1 MKILITGGAGF
12 IGHHFV
18 EHILKNTDWEI
29 SVLDSLNYASG
40 GFDRLRDINV
50 FDEKRVKIFTAD
62 FTQPIPAGLEREI
75 GEVDYIV
82 HMGAETHVDNSIAD
96 PAPFIFSNV
105 VGTMRILDFAR
116 RRKNLKKLFYFST
129 DEVFGPAAAGVF
141 YKEWD
146 RYNSSN
152 PYAASK
158 AGGEELSLAYAN
170 TYKLPVV
177 ITHTMNVFGERQHP
191 EKFIPK
197 VIKKVMSGDVVLIHT
212 DSNKEKAGSRFW
224 IHARNVASALF
235 FLFDRAE
242 IREKYNIVGEKEVDN
257 LKMAQLIAD
266 TLGKELKYELVDFHS
281 SRPGHD
287 LRYALDGAKMKNL
300 GWEPPMNFEES
311 LTRTIKW
318 NFLSPQNERWLYI
331 DQR

>member
-116 RRKNLKKLFYFST
+116 RRKILKIRMR
-129 DEVFGPAAAGVF
+129 PA
-141 YKEWD
+141 K
-146 RYNSSN
+146 
-152 PYAASK
+152 
-158 AGGEELSLAYAN
+158 
-170 TYKLPVV
+170 
-177 ITHTMNVFGERQHP
+177 P
-191 EKFIPK
+191 EARSFLWHMPIP
-197 VIKKVMSGDVVLIHT
+197 INCQWL
-212 DSNKEKAGSRFW
+212 
-224 IHARNVASALF
+224 
-235 FLFDRAE
+235 
-242 IREKYNIVGEKEVDN
+242 
-257 LKMAQLIAD
+257 
-266 TLGKELKYELVDFHS
+266 
-281 SRPGHD
+281 
-287 LRYALDGAKMKNL
+287 LR
-300 GWEPPMNFEES
+300 
-311 LTRTIKW
+311 TR
-318 NFLSPQNERWLYI
+318 
-331 DQR
+331 